1 MFPWKTTNPVAVK
14 PRKAVEPVKSCKHTK
29 HTCIQS
35 ERRGTKLYRWTNSG
49 EANGPS
55 IITMVI
61 APTQN
66 PFLVSIFKPPEQFSV
81 TGIKNKAQTQ
91 TNTRTGELGLIR

>member
-14 PRKAVEPVKSCKHTK
+14 PRKAVEPVKSCKHTR
-29 HTCIQS
+29 IQS
-35 ERRGTKLYRWTNSG
+35 ERQGTKLYRWTTSG

-91 TNTRTGELGLIR
+91 TNTRTGGLGLIR